1 MVIIFKRTEK
11 GVRAKKEKIA
21 QQQCDTQASPAVA
34 IALVTGLLEFPPK
47 ARQRSVMDVTFST
60 YEALLFW
67 EIWKLQLQG
76 PYNVPQ
82 VHCACFLKCDI
93 YGQELGH
100 LHGEPSGADWED
112 FTGAKNVALLLA
124 DEEAMAKP
132 QTGSKLWMEQVH
144 CLNNWTYTVQ
154 MTAAQYKHCFDPYSA
169 SLSLPICKLGQRCL
183 PLMLLKNNH
192 GTFIIVP
199 ETGWAPNQ

>member
-1 MVIIFKRTEK
+1 MKPCFSGRFGSFSFRDPTMFPKFTVHVSSSATFMGRSWVIYTE
-11 GVRAKKEKIA
+11 
-21 QQQCDTQASPAVA
+21 S
-34 IALVTGLLEFPPK
+34 
-47 ARQRSVMDVTFST
+47 
-60 YEALLFW
+60 
-67 EIWKLQLQG
+67 
-76 PYNVPQ
+76 PQ
-82 VHCACFLKCDI
+82 V
-93 YGQELGH
+93 
-100 LHGEPSGADWED
+100 
-112 FTGAKNVALLLA
+112 
-124 DEEAMAKP
+124 
-132 QTGSKLWMEQVH
+132 QTGKTLRVPRMWPCFWLMRKQWQSLRLAANCGWSRCKH